1 MRMRVSG
8 LFSAGCAAVLLATT
22 AAAQT
27 PDARVAMASRTA
39 PEPARDTA
47 IAKLR
52 TFVSRYPES
61 PLRPQAL
68 FQLGELLVRRA
79 DAEFD
84 AAQRAAG
91 ADTVAGDVPI
101 RPEYEDAIRFY
112 EDLVRNYPDFPRRDA
127 AAYTLGTLYTRMQRH
142 AEATRMFALVTER
155 SGDTTRY
162 GTEALFRLGDAH
174 FEVAARERGDA
185 RRAAF
190 ARAAQAYQQA
200 VRTAE
205 PGSDLYFL
213 SLYKLGWAYYNQ
225 ASRTSQDEY
234 RQAVEVFGRLV
245 REYDRLTPERQA
257 ELGLRSESLDYMAI
271 AFTQVGGAEAAQQY
285 FASRDTAFKLPVLQR
300 VAQSLRDQG
309 DFVRAVDAYQ
319 AVIAE
324 APTDSLALAAQIE
337 VVDIYQNRML
347 EPERAQEA
355 RLALVERFGP
365 LSEWARANPGLLD
378 EANAAR
384 EDALRQAGQY
394 ALNRAQQARR
404 DRALYARAAE
414 LYGRYLAE
422 YARSDSAQ
430 RVSFLHGEALFGQ
443 GEYARAGEAYVNAAY
458 RYESGDP
465 AIAETA
471 GQNAIVAL
479 DSALVRSRT
488 DRSAQDALFG
498 AIDRYVA
505 AFPQSETAKRALIQ
519 KGRRASETER
529 WDVMADAFRTYAQ
542 RYPNDA
548 FTPSAQK
555 LIGDALYRQGQYGE
569 AQAQWEQAG
578 QVAAQ
583 TGRRALA
590 DSITRIRA
598 AAATSFADTL
608 VRQGEY
614 RRAAEEVYVAYAERN
629 PGDARSADALRNAIE
644 TYMLADSAARA
655 RGDESASREARSRA
669 VELSRRLAQQYP
681 TYQYRSQYQMLA
693 ARLLVEMGRR
703 EEAVDALREA
713 IANAPAGEAK
723 ADAMVR
729 LAVTLDTLRR
739 HREAAEAY
747 EQFATQFPRDTR
759 AAGALYNAALA
770 YREADAQGE
779 AARVFGVFVQRF
791 PRDERAGAARQAR
804 LELLR
809 ASGDTVAART
819 ELAQLCRNPTADLR
833 AECAARAGEQAFR
846 QGQALFDDYQR
857 VRLVIPSVQQLT
869 AAGVQRASARK
880 QSLLRTMNGHF
891 TRAIQSGSPEWL
903 AAATYYVG
911 LAQWEYGRFLENVQL
926 PSALNEEQRAAAQ
939 QGSAQQA
946 EQNYEAA
953 RSTWRSLIEKAQTDG
968 FSNVWVDRARE
979 ALAGNVPD
987 TPPGG
992 TE

>member
-1 MRMRVSG
+1 MHMRRTL
-8 LFSAGCAAVLLATT
+8 LFAAALAAVSTSL
-22 AAAQT
+22 AAQT
-27 PDARVAMASRTA
+27 PDSRVAMVSRTA

-52 TFVSRYPES
+52 TFVTRYPES

-84 AAQRAAG
+84 AAQRAASG
-91 ADTVAGDVPI
+91 DSVASDLPI
-101 RPEYEDAIRFY
+101 RPEYEEAVRYY

-142 AEATRMFALVTER
+142 GDAARMFDVVAAPAATD
-155 SGDTTRY
+155 SSRY

-174 FEVAARERGDA
+174 FEVASRERGDA

-190 ARAAQAYQQA
+190 ARAAEAYEQA
-200 VRTAE
+200 VQTAQ

-225 ASRTSQDEY
+225 ASRANQQEY
-234 RQAVEVFGRLV
+234 RQAVDVFGRLV
-245 REYDRLTPERQA
+245 REYDQLTPERQA
-257 ELGLRSESLDYMAI
+257 ALGLRSESLDYMAI
-271 AFTQVGGAEAAQQY
+271 AFTQVGGAEAARQY

-309 DFVRAVDAYQ
+309 DFTRAVEAYQ

-324 APTDSLALAAQIE
+324 APTDSLALAAQREI
-337 VVDIYQNRML
+337 VDIYQNRML

-355 RLALVERFGP
+355 RLTLVEQFAPVSAWG
-365 LSEWARANPGLLD
+365 RANPGLLE

-384 EDALRQAGQY
+384 EQALRDAGQY
-394 ALNRAQQARR
+394 ALNRAQRARR
-404 DRALYARAAE
+404 DRALYGQAAE

-430 RVSFLHGEALFGQ
+430 RVAFLYGEALFGQ

-458 RYESGDP
+458 RYERGDTS
-465 AIAETA
+465 IAETA

-479 DSALVRSRT
+479 DSALSRAKA
-488 DRSAQDALFG
+488 DRAAQDALFD
-498 AIDRYVA
+498 AVDRYVA
-505 AFPQSETAKRALIQ
+505 AFPQTETAKRALIQ

-529 WDVMADAFRTYAQ
+529 WDVMASAFRTYAE

-555 LIGDALYRQGQYGE
+555 LIGDALYRQGQYAE

-578 QVAAQ
+578 QIAS
-583 TGRRALA
+583 TSGRRALA

-598 AAATSFADTL
+598 AAAAGFADTL

-614 RRAAEEVYVAYAERN
+614 RRAAEEVYVAYADRN

-669 VELSRRLAQQYP
+669 VELSRRLAQEHP
-681 TYQYRSQYQMLA
+681 NYQYRSQYQLLA
-693 ARLLVEMGRR
+693 ARLLDEMGRR

-729 LAVTLDTLRR
+729 LAVTLDTLQRR
-739 HREAAEAY
+739 REAAEAY
-747 EQFATQFPRDTR
+747 EAFATQFPRDSR
-759 AAGALYNAALA
+759 AAGALYNAGQA
-770 YREADAQGE
+770 YREADANAD
-779 AARVFGVFVQRF
+779 AARVFGAFVQRF

-804 LELLR
+804 LALLR
-809 ASGDTVAART
+809 AAGDTASAT
-819 ELAQLCRNPTADLR
+819 AELAQLCRNPSAELR
-833 AECAARAGEQAFR
+833 DECAARAGERAFR

-903 AAATYYVG
+903 AAATFYVG

-926 PSALNEEQRAAAQ
+926 PSALNEEQRAAAL
-939 QGSAQQA
+939 QGSRTQA
-946 EQNYEAA
+946 EENYEAA
-953 RSTWRSLIEKAQTDG
+953 RGTWRSLLEKAQAES
-968 FSNVWVDRARE
+968 FSNVWVERARE
-979 ALAGNVPD
+979 ALAGNVPE

-992 TE
+992 SE

>member
-1 MRMRVSG
+1 MQMRFPI
-8 LFSAGCAAVLLATT
+8 LICAALAAVLPNFAG
-22 AAAQT
+22 AQT
-27 PDARVAMASRTA
+27 PDTRVAMVSRTA

-52 TFVSRYPES
+52 TFVARYPES

-84 AAQRAAG
+84 AAQRAA
-91 ADTVAGDVPI
+91 ASDTLAADVPI
-101 RPEYEDAIRFY
+101 RPQYEESIEYY
-112 EDLVRNYPDFPRRDA
+112 EDLLQNYPEFAQREA
-127 AAYTLGTLYTRMQRH
+127 AAYTLGTLYTRVQRH
-142 AEATRMFALVTER
+142 ADAARMFSLVSTPTSDTSRFNTE
-155 SGDTTRY
+155 SW
-162 GTEALFRLGDAH
+162 FRLGDAH
-174 FEVAARERGDA
+174 FEVAARERGEA

-190 ARAAQAYQQA
+190 ARAAEAYQRA
-200 VRTAE
+200 VQTSQ
-205 PGSDLYFL
+205 PGSDIYFL

-225 ASRTSQDEY
+225 ASRTNQSEY
-234 RQAVEVFGRLV
+234 QQAVQTFGRLV
-245 REYDRLTPERQA
+245 REYDQLPAERQA
-257 ELGLRSESLDYMAI
+257 ELGLRNESLDYMAI
-271 AFTQVGGAEAAQQY
+271 AFTQTGGADAAQQY
-285 FASRDTAFKLPVLQR
+285 FASSGAEFKLPVLQR

-309 DFVRAVDAYQ
+309 DFARAVEAYQ

-324 APTDSLALAAQIE
+324 APTDSFALAAQREI
-337 VVDIYQNRML
+337 VDIYQNRTL
-347 EPERAQEA
+347 EPERAQQA
-355 RLALVERFGP
+355 RLTLVEQFAP
-365 LSEWARANPGLLD
+365 VSEWGRANPGLLD

-404 DRALYARAAE
+404 DRALYAQAAE

-430 RVSFLHGEALFGQ
+430 RVAFLYGEALFGA
-443 GEYARAGEAYVNAAY
+443 GEYARAGETYVNAAH
-458 RYESGDP
+458 RYESGDS

-479 DSALVRSRT
+479 DSALTRNRT
-488 DRSAQDALFG
+488 DRASQDALFS
-498 AIDRYVA
+498 AVDRYVA
-505 AFPQSETAKRALIQ
+505 AFPGTETAKRALIQ

-542 RYPNDA
+542 RYPNDS

-555 LIGDALYRQGQYGE
+555 LIGDALYRQGQYVE

-578 QVAAQ
+578 QVAAS

-590 DSITRIRA
+590 DSITQVRA
-598 AAATSFADTL
+598 AAASSFADTL
-608 VRQGEY
+608 VRQGNY
-614 RRAAEEVYVAYAERN
+614 RRAAEEVYVAYADRN
-629 PGDARSADALRNAIE
+629 PGDTRSADALRNAIE

-655 RGDESASREARSRA
+655 GNDEGASREARSRA
-669 VELSRRLAQQYP
+669 IELSRRLAQEYP
-681 TYQYRSQYQMLA
+681 RYQYRSQYQLLA
-693 ARLLVEMGRR
+693 ARLLSEMGRR

-713 IANAPAGEAK
+713 IAAAPAGEAK
-723 ADAMVR
+723 ANAMVR
-729 LAVTLDTLRR
+729 LAVTLDTLSR

-747 EQFATQFPRDTR
+747 EAFATQYPRDQR
-759 AAGALYNAALA
+759 AAGALYNAGLA
-770 YREADAQGE
+770 YQEANAQGE
-779 AARVFGVFVQRF
+779 AARVFGVFAQRF

-804 LELLR
+804 LQLLR
-809 ASGDTVAART
+809 AAGDTAAAT
-819 ELAQLCRNPTADLR
+819 SELAQLCQNPAPELR
-833 AECAARAGEQAFR
+833 AECSARAGERAFN
-846 QGQALFDDYQR
+846 QGRALFDDYQR

-891 TRAIQSGSPEWL
+891 TRAIQAGSPEWL

-911 LAQWEYGRFLENVQL
+911 LAQWEYGEFLRNVQL
-926 PSALNEEQRAAAQ
+926 PSSLSEEQRVAAQ

-953 RSTWRSLIEKAQTDG
+953 RGTWRSLLEKAQTDG

-979 ALAGNVPD
+979 ALAGNVPE

-992 TE
+992 TD

>member
-1 MRMRVSG
+1 MQMRVPVLMSVA
-8 LFSAGCAAVLLATT
+8 LVAALSSAT
-22 AAAQT
+22 AAQT
-27 PDARVAMASRTA
+27 PDARVAMVSRTA

-52 TFVSRYPES
+52 TFVTRYPAS

-91 ADTVAGDVPI
+91 RDSVSGEAPI
-101 RPEYEDAIRFY
+101 RPEYEDAIRYY
-112 EDLVRNYPDFPRRDA
+112 EDLVRSYPDFPRRDA

-142 AEATRMFALVTER
+142 ADAARMFDLVAAPAADSAR
-155 SGDTTRY
+155 F

-190 ARAAQAYQQA
+190 ARAAEAYEQA

-225 ASRTSQDEY
+225 ASRANQEEY
-234 RQAVEVFGRLV
+234 RQAVETFGRLV

-257 ELGLRSESLDYMAI
+257 QLGLRSESLDYMAI
-271 AFTQVGGAEAAQQY
+271 AFTQVGGADAARQY

-309 DFVRAVDAYQ
+309 DFTRAVDAYQ
-319 AVIAE
+319 AVINE
-324 APTDSLALAAQIE
+324 APTDSLALAAQREI
-337 VVDIYQNRML
+337 VDIYQNRML

-355 RLALVERFGP
+355 RLALVEQFAPVSAWG
-365 LSEWARANPGLLD
+365 RANPGLLD

-394 ALNRAQQARR
+394 ALNRAQQARPR
-404 DRALYARAAE
+404 DRALYGRAAE

-422 YARSDSAQ
+422 YTRSDSAQ
-430 RVSFLHGEALFGQ
+430 RVSFLYGEALFGQ

-458 RYESGDP
+458 RFEQGDS
-465 AIAETA
+465 ATAETA

-479 DSALVRSRT
+479 DSALSRSRT
-488 DRSAQDALFG
+488 DRAAQDALFS

-505 AFPQSETAKRALIQ
+505 AFPQTETAKRALIQ

-529 WDVMADAFRTYAQ
+529 WEVMADAFRTYAQ

-555 LIGDALYRQGQYGE
+555 LIGDALYRQGQYAE

-578 QVAAQ
+578 QVAASS
-583 TGRRALA
+583 GRRALA

-598 AAATSFADTL
+598 AAASTFADTL

-669 VELSRRLAQQYP
+669 VELSRRLAQEYP
-681 TYQYRSQYQMLA
+681 RYQYRSQYQMLA
-693 ARLLVEMGRR
+693 ARLLDEMGRR

-713 IANAPAGEAK
+713 IANAPAGEGK

-739 HREAAEAY
+739 YREAGEAY
-747 EQFATQFPRDTR
+747 EAFATQFPRDSR
-759 AAGALYNAALA
+759 AAGALYNAGIA
-770 YREADAQGE
+770 YREANAQGE
-779 AARVFGVFVQRF
+779 AARVFGAFAQRF

-809 ASGDTVAART
+809 ASGDSAAASA
-819 ELAQLCRNPTADLR
+819 ELAQLCQNPSAELR
-833 AECAARAGEQAFR
+833 ADCAARAGERAFR
-846 QGQALFDDYQR
+846 QGQGQFAAYQQ

-880 QSLLRTMNGHF
+880 QQLLRTMNGHF

-903 AAATYYVG
+903 AAATFYVG
-911 LAQWEYGRFLENVQL
+911 LAQWEYGEFLKNVQL
-926 PSALNEEQRAAAQ
+926 PSSLNEEQRAAAL

-979 ALAGNVPD
+979 ALAGNVPA

-992 TE
+992 TD

>member
-1 MRMRVSG
+1 MPMR
-8 LFSAGCAAVLLATT
+8 LPVLLAV
-22 AAAQT
+22 ALAVVLASGAPAQT

-91 ADTVAGDVPI
+91 TDTIAGDAPI
-101 RPEYEDAIRFY
+101 RPAYEDAVRYY
-112 EDLVRNYPDFPRRDA
+112 EDLVRNYPNFARRDA
-127 AAYTLGTLYTRMQRH
+127 AAYTLGTLYARMQRH
-142 AEATRMFALVTER
+142 ADAARMFDLVAAPAPD
-155 SGDTTRY
+155 STRF

-174 FEVAARERGDA
+174 FEVAARERGEA

-190 ARAAQAYQQA
+190 ARAAQAYEQA
-200 VRTAE
+200 VRSAA

-225 ASRTSQDEY
+225 ASRANQEEY
-234 RQAVEVFGRLV
+234 RQAVESFGRLV
-245 REYDRLTPERQA
+245 REYDRLSPERQA
-257 ELGLRSESLDYMAI
+257 ELGLRSESLEYMAI
-271 AFTQVGGAEAAQQY
+271 AFTQVGGADAAQQY

-309 DFVRAVDAYQ
+309 DFTRAVAAYQ
-319 AVIAE
+319 AVITE
-324 APTDSLALAAQIE
+324 APTDSLALAAQVE

-355 RLALVERFGP
+355 RLVLVEQFAPVSAWG
-365 LSEWARANPGLLD
+365 RANPGLLD

-394 ALNRAQQARR
+394 ALNRAQRTRR
-404 DRALYARAAE
+404 DRALYAQAAE
-414 LYGRYLAE
+414 LYGRYVAE

-430 RVSFLHGEALFGQ
+430 RVSFLHGEALFGA

-458 RYESGDP
+458 RYERGDSS
-465 AIAETA
+465 IAETA

-488 DRSAQDALFG
+488 DRAAQDALFS

-505 AFPQSETAKRALIQ
+505 AFPQTETAKRALIQ

-555 LIGDALYRQGQYGE
+555 LVGDALYRQGQYVE
-569 AQAQWEQAG
+569 AQGQWERAG
-578 QVAAQ
+578 EIAAQ
-583 TGRRALA
+583 SGRRALA

-598 AAATSFADTL
+598 AAASTFADTL
-608 VRQGEY
+608 VRRGDY
-614 RRAAEEVYVAYAERN
+614 RRAAEEVYVAYADRN

-669 VELSRRLAQQYP
+669 IELSRRLSQEYP
-681 TYQYRSQYQMLA
+681 RYQYRSQYQMLA
-693 ARLLVEMGRR
+693 ARLLSEMGRR

-713 IANAPAGEAK
+713 IANAPASEAK

-729 LAVTLDTLRR
+729 LAVTLDTLQR

-747 EQFATQFPRDTR
+747 EAVATQFPRDSR
-759 AAGALYNAALA
+759 AAGALYNAGLA
-770 YREADAQGE
+770 YREANAQAD
-779 AARVFGVFVQRF
+779 AARVFGVFAQRF
-791 PRDERAGAARQAR
+791 PRDQRAGAARQAR
-804 LELLR
+804 LQLLR
-809 ASGDTVAART
+809 AAGDTAAAT
-819 ELAQLCRNPTADLR
+819 AELAQLCQNPSAELR
-833 AECAARAGEQAFR
+833 ADCAARAGERAFR
-846 QGQALFDDYQR
+846 QGQALFGDYQR
-857 VRLVIPSVQQLT
+857 LRLVIPSVQQLT

-891 TRAIQSGSPEWL
+891 TRAIQAGSPEWL

-911 LAQWEYGRFLENVQL
+911 LAQWDYGNFLKNVQL
-926 PSALNEEQRAAAQ
+926 PSSLNEEQRAAAL

-953 RSTWRSLIEKAQTDG
+953 RTTWRSLIEKAQTDA

-979 ALAGNVPD
+979 ALAGNVPE

>member
-1 MRMRVSG
+1 MQMRLRV
-8 LFSAGCAAVLLATT
+8 LIPTALAAILVTA

-27 PDARVAMASRTA
+27 PDSRVAMVSRTA

-52 TFVSRYPES
+52 TFVTRYPQS
-61 PLRPQAL
+61 PLRAEAL

-84 AAQRAAG
+84 AAQRAA
-91 ADTVAGDVPI
+91 DTTAGDAPI
-101 RPEYEDAIRFY
+101 RPQYEEAIRYY
-112 EDLVRNYPDFPRRDA
+112 EDLLQNYPGFARRQA
-127 AAYTLGTLYTRMQRH
+127 AAYTLGTLYTRVQRH
-142 AEATRMFALVTER
+142 ADAARMFDLVSAPSADTSRFTTE
-155 SGDTTRY
+155 SW
-162 GTEALFRLGDAH
+162 FRLGDAY

-190 ARAAQAYQQA
+190 ARAAQAYERA
-200 VRTAE
+200 VQVA
-205 PGSDLYFL
+205 PPSSDLYFL

-225 ASRTSQDEY
+225 ASRASQEEY
-234 RQAVEVFGRLV
+234 RQAVQTFGRLI
-245 REYDRLTPERQA
+245 REYDQLPPQRQA
-257 ELGLRSESLDYMAI
+257 ELGLRNESLDYMAI

-285 FASRDTAFKLPVLQR
+285 FAERQAGFKLPVLQR

-309 DFVRAVDAYQ
+309 DFARAVDAYQ
-319 AVIAE
+319 AVITE
-324 APTDSLALAAQIE
+324 APTDSLALAAQREII
-337 VVDIYQNRML
+337 DIYQNRTL
-347 EPERAQEA
+347 EPERAQQA
-355 RLALVERFGP
+355 RLALVEQFAPVSAWG
-365 LSEWARANPGLLD
+365 RANPGLLD

-394 ALNRAQQARR
+394 ALNRAQRARR
-404 DRALYARAAE
+404 DRALYAQAAE

-430 RVSFLHGEALFGQ
+430 RVAFLHGEALFGA

-458 RYESGDP
+458 RYERGDSS
-465 AIAETA
+465 IAETA

-479 DSALVRSRT
+479 DSALARGRS
-488 DRSAQDALFG
+488 DRAAQDALFS
-498 AIDRYVA
+498 AVDRYVA
-505 AFPQSETAKRALIQ
+505 AFPGTETAKRALIQ

-529 WDVMADAFRTYAQ
+529 WEVMAEAFRTYAQ

-555 LIGDALYRQGQYGE
+555 LIGDALYRQGQYAE

-578 QVAAQ
+578 QVAAA

-590 DSITRIRA
+590 DSITRVRA
-598 AAATSFADTL
+598 AAASTYADTL
-608 VRQGEY
+608 VRRGEY
-614 RRAAEEVYVAYAERN
+614 RQAAEEVYVSFAERN
-629 PGDARSADALRNAIE
+629 PTDARAPDALRNAIE

-655 RGDESASREARSRA
+655 RNDESASREARSRA
-669 VELSRRLAQQYP
+669 IELSRRLAQQYP
-681 TYQYRSQYQMLA
+681 NYQYRSQYQMLA
-693 ARLLVEMGRR
+693 ARLLSEMGRR

-713 IANAPAGEAK
+713 IAAAPAGEAK

-729 LAVTLDTLRR
+729 LAVTLDSLGRQ
-739 HREAAEAY
+739 REAAEAY
-747 EQFATQFPRDTR
+747 EAFATQFPRDQR
-759 AAGALYNAALA
+759 AAGALYNAGLS
-770 YREADAQGE
+770 YREANQQAE
-779 AARVFGVFVQRF
+779 AARVFGAFAQRF
-791 PRDERAGAARQAR
+791 PRDQRAGAARQAR
-804 LELLR
+804 VELLR
-809 ASGDTVAART
+809 TAGDTAAVT
-819 ELAQLCRNPTADLR
+819 SELAQLCQNPPAELR
-833 AECAARAGEQAFR
+833 ADCAARAGERAFR
-846 QGQALFDDYQR
+846 QGRALFDDYER

-891 TRAIQSGSPEWL
+891 TRAIQAGAPEWL

-911 LAQWEYGRFLENVQL
+911 LAQWEYGEFLKNVQL
-926 PSALNEEQRAAAQ
+926 PSALNEEQRAAALA
-939 QGSAQQA
+939 GSAQQA

-968 FSNVWVDRARE
+968 FSNVWVERARE

-992 TE
+992 DE